1 MNIQAFEE
9 SLNYQLIQLMKEHRQ
24 RAEEA
29 LSQLGL
35 HVSQELV
42 LFVLWREEG
51 ISQSELA
58 ARLRVELPTV
68 TKAVHRMERA
78 GLLIRQVDEEDTRVS
93 RVYMTEKG
101 RALYAPALN
110 VWQDVE
116 ARMLHGMTEIE
127 QAFLRRLLQQMVSN
141 LS

>member
-1 MNIQAFEE
+1 MHAFEE
-9 SLNYQLIQLMKEHRQ
+9 DVNYQLIQLMKEHRQ

-51 ISQSELA
+51 LSHSELSA
-58 ARLRVELPTV
+58 CLRVELPTV
-68 TKAVHRMERA
+68 TKAVQRMERA
-78 GLLIRQVDEEDTRVS
+78 GLLIRQADEQDTRVS
-93 RVYMTEKG
+93 RVYLTEKG
-101 RALYAPALN
+101 RALYAPALTI
-110 VWQDVE
+110 WHDVE

-127 QAFLRRLLQQMVSN
+127 QALLRRLLQQMVSN

>member
-1 MNIQAFEE
+1 MHAYEE
-9 SLNYQLIQLMKEHRQ
+9 DVNYQLIQLMKEHRQ

-51 ISQSELA
+51 LSQSELA

-78 GLLIRQVDEEDTRVS
+78 GLLIRQADEQDTRVS

-101 RALYAPALN
+101 RALYAPALTI
-110 VWQDVE
+110 WHDVE

-127 QAFLRRLLQQMVSN
+127 QALLRRLLQQMVSN

>member
-1 MNIQAFEE
+1 MHAFEE
-9 SLNYQLIQLMKEHRQ
+9 DVNYQLIQLMKEHRQ

-51 ISQSELA
+51 LSQSELA
-58 ARLRVELPTV
+58 ARLRVELPTL
-68 TKAVHRMERA
+68 TKAVQRMERA
-78 GLLIRQVDEEDTRVS
+78 GLLIRQADEKDTRVS
-93 RVYMTEKG
+93 RVYLTEKG
-101 RALYAPALN
+101 RALYAPALTI
-110 VWQDVE
+110 WHDVE

>member
-1 MNIQAFEE
+1 MHAYEE
-9 SLNYQLIQLMKEHRQ
+9 DVNYQLIQLMKEHRQ

-35 HVSQELV
+35 HVSQELF

-51 ISQSELA
+51 LSQSELA

-78 GLLIRQVDEEDTRVS
+78 GLLVRQADEQDTRVS
-93 RVYMTEKG
+93 RVYLTEKG
-101 RALYAPALN
+101 RALYAPALTI
-110 VWQDVE
+110 WQDVE

-127 QAFLRRLLQQMVSN
+127 QALLRRLLQQMVSN

>member
-1 MNIQAFEE
+1 MHAFEE
-9 SLNYQLIQLMKEHRQ
+9 DLNYQLIQLMKEHRQ

-93 RVYMTEKG
+93 RVYLTEKG
-101 RALYAPALN
+101 RALYAPALKI
-110 VWQDVE
+110 WWDLE

-127 QAFLRRLLQQMVSN
+127 QVLLYRLLQQTVSN

>member
-1 MNIQAFEE
+1 LHAFEE
-9 SLNYQLIQLMKEHRQ
+9 DLNYQLIQLMKEHRQ

-35 HVSQELV
+35 HVSQELF

-51 ISQSELA
+51 LSQSELA

-68 TKAVHRMERA
+68 TKAVQRMEHA
-78 GLLIRQVDEEDTRVS
+78 GLLIRQADEQDSRVS
-93 RVYMTEKG
+93 RVYLTEKG
-101 RALYAPALN
+101 RTLYAPALN
-110 VWQDVE
+110 IWQDVE

-127 QAFLRRLLQQMVSN
+127 QALLRRLLQQMVSN

>member
-1 MNIQAFEE
+1 MHAFEE
-9 SLNYQLIQLMKEHRQ
+9 DLNYQLIQFVKEHRKL
-24 RAEEA
+24 AEEA

-51 ISQSELA
+51 LSQSELA
-58 ARLRVELPTV
+58 ARLRVELPTL
-68 TKAVHRMERA
+68 TKAVQRMERV
-78 GLLIRQVDEEDTRVS
+78 GLLIRQADAQDTRVS
-93 RVYMTEKG
+93 RVYLTENG
-101 RALYAPALN
+101 RALYAPALK
-110 VWQDVE
+110 VWQDLE

-127 QAFLRRLLQQMVSN
+127 QAFLRRLLQQMITN

>member
-1 MNIQAFEE
+1 MHAFEE
-9 SLNYQLIQLMKEHRQ
+9 DLNYQLIQLMKEHRQ

-51 ISQSELA
+51 LSQSELA
-58 ARLRVELPTV
+58 ARLRVELPTL
-68 TKAVHRMERA
+68 TKAVQRMERA
-78 GLLIRQVDEEDTRVS
+78 GLLIRQADEKDTRVS
-93 RVYMTEKG
+93 RVSLTEKG
-101 RALYAPALN
+101 RALYAPALTI
-110 VWQDVE
+110 WQDVE

-127 QAFLRRLLQQMVSN
+127 QALLRRLLQQMVSN

>member
-1 MNIQAFEE
+1 MHAYEE
-9 SLNYQLIQLMKEHRQ
+9 DVNYQLIQLMKEHRQ

-35 HVSQELV
+35 HVSQELF

-51 ISQSELA
+51 LSQSELA

-78 GLLIRQVDEEDTRVS
+78 GLLIRQADEQDSRVS
-93 RVYMTEKG
+93 RVYLTDKG
-101 RALYAPALN
+101 RALYAPALTI
-110 VWQDVE
+110 WQDVE

-127 QAFLRRLLQQMVSN
+127 QALLRRLLQQMVSN

>member
-1 MNIQAFEE
+1 MPTFEE
-9 SLNYQLIQLMKEHRQ
+9 GLNYQLIQLVKAHRH

-35 HVSQELV
+35 HVSQELF

-51 ISQSELA
+51 LPQSELA

-68 TKAVHRMERA
+68 TKAVQRMERA
-78 GLLIRQVDEEDTRVS
+78 GLLIRQADEQDARVS

-101 RALYAPALN
+101 RALYAPALTM
-110 VWQDVE
+110 WHDLE
-116 ARMLHGMTEIE
+116 ARMLQGMTEIE
-127 QAFLRRLLQQMVSN
+127 QALLRRLLQQMVSN

>member
-1 MNIQAFEE
+1 MHAFEE
-9 SLNYQLIQLMKEHRQ
+9 SVNYQLIQVMKEHRQ

-51 ISQSELA
+51 LSQSELA
-58 ARLRVELPTV
+58 ARLRVELPTL
-68 TKAVHRMERA
+68 TKMVQRIERA
-78 GLLIRQVDEEDTRVS
+78 GLLMRQADTQDTRVS
-93 RVYMTEKG
+93 RVYLTEKG
-101 RALYAPALN
+101 RALYVPALTI
-110 VWQDVE
+110 WHDLE
-116 ARMLHGMTEIE
+116 TRTLHGMTEIE
-127 QAFLRRLLQQMVSN
+127 QALLRRLLQQMVSN

>member
-1 MNIQAFEE
+1 MHAYEE
-9 SLNYQLIQLMKEHRQ
+9 DVNYQLIQLMKEHRQ

-35 HVSQELV
+35 HVSQEQV

-51 ISQSELA
+51 LSQSELA

-78 GLLIRQVDEEDTRVS
+78 GLLIRQADEQDTRVS
-93 RVYMTEKG
+93 RVYLTEKG
-101 RALYAPALN
+101 RALYAPALTI
-110 VWQDVE
+110 WHDVE

>member
-1 MNIQAFEE
+1 LHAFEE

-35 HVSQELV
+35 HVSQELF

-51 ISQSELA
+51 LSQSELA

-68 TKAVHRMERA
+68 TKAVQRMEHA
-78 GLLIRQVDEEDTRVS
+78 GLLIRQADEQDSRVS
-93 RVYMTEKG
+93 RVYLTEKG
-101 RALYAPALN
+101 RTLYAPALKI
-110 VWQDVE
+110 WQDVE

-127 QAFLRRLLQQMVSN
+127 QALLRRLLQQMVSN